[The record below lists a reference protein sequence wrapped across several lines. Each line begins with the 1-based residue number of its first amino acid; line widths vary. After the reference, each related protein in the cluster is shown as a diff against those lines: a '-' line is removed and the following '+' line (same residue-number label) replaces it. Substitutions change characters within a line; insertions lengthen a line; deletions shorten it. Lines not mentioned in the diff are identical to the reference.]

1 MLGRARNA
9 SKHKPKYYQRKDLV
23 VVAFLEFGIKRKEK
37 FYIYSSG
44 AKKKKK
50 RQNSLAYVY
59 CVWVSHQFRVLLLTY
74 LWASTKLNLYH
85 LWSRYS
91 SYNRFWIWNFFNRY
105 NWNFNP
111 EKKMYWFSHWLY
123 RIEISFYD

>member
-1 MLGRARNA
+1 MMLGRARNA

-50 RQNSLAYVY
+50 KPKFISLCILCMSESSISCIAADLFMSIHQTKF
-59 CVWVSHQFRVLLLTY
+59 VSPLIKVFLLQ
-74 LWASTKLNLYH
+74 
-85 LWSRYS
+85 
-91 SYNRFWIWNFFNRY
+91 
-105 NWNFNP
+105 
-111 EKKMYWFSHWLY
+111 
-123 RIEISFYD
+123 

>member
-1 MLGRARNA
+1 MMLGRARNA

-50 RQNSLAYVY
+50 KAKFISLCILCMSESSISCIAADLFMSIHQTKF
-59 CVWVSHQFRVLLLTY
+59 VSPLIKVFLLQ
-74 LWASTKLNLYH
+74 
-85 LWSRYS
+85 
-91 SYNRFWIWNFFNRY
+91 
-105 NWNFNP
+105 
-111 EKKMYWFSHWLY
+111 
-123 RIEISFYD
+123 

>member
-23 VVAFLEFGIKRKEK
+23 VVAFLEFDIKRKEK

-59 CVWVSHQFRVLLLTY
+59 CV
-74 LWASTKLNLYH
+74 
-85 LWSRYS
+85 
-91 SYNRFWIWNFFNRY
+91 
-105 NWNFNP
+105 
-111 EKKMYWFSHWLY
+111 
-123 RIEISFYD
+123 